1 MINISIEDY
10 KLRLNLE
17 FRSNE
22 PSDDTIFGLVD
33 KWIEKF
39 IQISTFMDRA
49 DTIMNKNTDYLQ
61 EITENTAV
69 RAWLARIYRRVKKT
83 ESEVTLW
90 KNQYFHEFTELYST
104 SAAFAFDEFLGDKK
118 LYPTEAELRKDDEEI
133 FKKNE
138 AEETDEDGEEDNE
151 QDKIYNID

>member
-61 EITENTAV
+61 EITENTAI

-83 ESEVTLW
+83 ESEVTSW
-90 KNQYFHEFTELYST
+90 KKLNFSEFSGLIAT
-104 SAAFAFDEFLGDKK
+104 SAESAFDAFLN
-118 LYPTEAELRKDDEEI
+118 E
-133 FKKNE
+133 KKN
-138 AEETDEDGEEDNE
+138 
-151 QDKIYNID
+151 